1 MRYPVE
7 SSVGGVRGAG
17 GSRRARLEWRN
28 DEGFSRAF
36 ARDASVC
43 CRGWSAALLVG
54 FAVSWACSVGS
65 LFRSSSEEDRN
76 RVESCPSGVC
86 CSARARARS
95 RWQRVAFAAC
105 RLIEMEMVAVV
116 RPKKRPSSLS
126 FGCATSTKWPATAVS
141 GFAQSRALFRSGPCR
156 SEWVRG
162 KSGDGRRFQESRVTP
177 VGEMGPLPP

>member
-1 MRYPVE
+1 MANARPMYLRGRGTCQQTAPPNPASQDGSRCTRDAILVFQHFFDCEGNVRGKASAGAARMRYPVE

-17 GSRRARLEWRN
+17 GSRRARLEWRS

-54 FAVSWACSVGS
+54 FVVSWACAVGS
-65 LFRSSSEEDRN
+65 FGPLFRSSSEEDRN

-86 CSARARARS
+86 RSARAKARS

-105 RLIEMEMVAVV
+105 RLIEMEMIVAAVL
-116 RPKKRPSSLS
+116 PKK
-126 FGCATSTKWPATAVS
+126 
-141 GFAQSRALFRSGPCR
+141 
-156 SEWVRG
+156 
-162 KSGDGRRFQESRVTP
+162 
-177 VGEMGPLPP
+177 